1 MKLKWIELKNF
12 KQYYGKQCVKFAGAE
27 DDGIENVTIVYGEN
41 GKGKTTLYRAVI
53 YAIHGD
59 KTLERDEE
67 ISKRKKMNDEILHI
81 GNLAAL
87 EEDGFVD
94 VYVMLGYEFNGR
106 QYEVK
111 RSMTSI
117 KDGMQ
122 IEEADLLH
130 ETYLKETDEY
140 GRTHIYDDI
149 EEINARTSQAL
160 NKKMRQYFLFDG
172 EQIEEMTKSNLEQ
185 RTQVR
190 EGLKKLLGIDS
201 LYKAIEVANG
211 VRKHYQNQIKSTAK
225 GDYKVALHELE
236 TIESSLQATKQ
247 QIEQLEL
254 DIEQL
259 TQDKSDIDSYLEAN
273 KTVRENV
280 KQREALEEEL
290 RKVQVNSVKLKEMIR
305 KFGSKSILIPADRM
319 LQAAEF
325 DIEAERSNLGQSYNI
340 STNLLREFI
349 ESNHCGIC
357 GTEAPENSTVYVN
370 ILNVLDNIND
380 SDYREALNELMKN
393 TAVVQGK
400 SEDTKQELFNLREE
414 AVIATRETEKLTTA
428 IQELDVEIGLSGDNE
443 AVAKEFARE
452 NIMQRIVENT
462 VKLNQAKEKVVQ
474 LRDINATQKRKC
486 EEFQKQENS
495 QNVFEDY
502 KQVAEKTWN
511 ELTAIQETF
520 TKEMASKV
528 STVAT
533 RIFKQLLDEDSK
545 MNFKGVIVKEDFSLD
560 VQSFS
565 NYDFLSN
572 ISSGQRHILSIS
584 FILALLE
591 ISEGADGQLKTP
603 LFMDTPFGRI
613 SGDNRDNLLS
623 IIPQKAAQWVLLVTD
638 TEFTNAEVKAL
649 RPTKRWGKVYTIK
662 LEGPGRAIIEEGN
675 VDTFVAKR

>member
-12 KQYYGKQCVKFAGAE
+12 KQYYGTQRVEFAGAE
-27 DDGIENVTIVYGEN
+27 NEDIGNVTIVYGEN
-41 GKGKTTLYRAVI
+41 GKGKTTLYRAVT
-53 YAIHGD
+53 YALHGD

-67 ISKRKKMNDEILHI
+67 ISRRKKTNDEILHI

-87 EEDGFVD
+87 EENGFVD
-94 VYVMLGYEFNGR
+94 VHVILGYEFKGR
-106 QYEVK
+106 HYEVK
-111 RSMTSI
+111 RSMTAI
-117 KDGMQ
+117 QDGMN

-140 GRTHIYDDI
+140 GRTHIYQDI
-149 EEINARTSQAL
+149 EEINAHTSEAM

-185 RTQVR
+185 RIQVR

-211 VRKHYQNQIKSTAK
+211 VRKHYQNKIKNEAK
-225 GDYKVALHELE
+225 GDYKVALYELE
-236 TIESSLQATKQ
+236 RIDSNLQATEQ
-247 QIEQLEL
+247 QIQQFEL
-254 DIEQL
+254 DIDLLEK
-259 TQDKSDIDSYLEAN
+259 DKGDIDRYLEAN
-273 KTVRENV
+273 QTVRDKV
-280 KQREALEEEL
+280 RQREALEEEL
-290 RKVQVNSVKLKEMIR
+290 RKIQATSVKLKGMIR
-305 KFGSKSILIPADRM
+305 KFGSKSILIPAERM

-349 ESNHCGIC
+349 ESNRCGIC
-357 GTEAPENSTVYVN
+357 GTEAPDNSTAYAN

-393 TAVVQGK
+393 TAVAHGK
-400 SEDTKQELFNLREE
+400 LEDSKQELFNLREE
-414 AVIATRETEKLTTA
+414 IAMSIREKEKVISTIK
-428 IQELDVEIGLSGDNE
+428 ILDEEIGLSGDNE
-443 AVAKEFARE
+443 AKAKELARE
-452 NIMQRIVENT
+452 NIIKRIGENNL
-462 VKLNQAKEKVVQ
+462 KLEQAKEKVVQ
-474 LRDINATQKRKC
+474 LRDAYSKQKRNC
-486 EEFQKQENS
+486 EELQKYESS
-495 QNVFEDY
+495 QNIFEDY
-502 KQVAEKTWN
+502 KRVAEKTWN

-520 TKEMASKV
+520 TKEMASQV

-591 ISEGADGQLKTP
+591 ISEGTDGQLKTP

-613 SGDNRDNLLS
+613 SGDNRDNLLNV
-623 IIPQKAAQWVLLVTD
+623 IPQKAAQWVLLVTD
-638 TEFTNAEVKAL
+638 TEFTNAEIKAL
-649 RPTKRWGKVYTIK
+649 RPTKRWGKVYIIK
-662 LEGPGRAIIEEGN
+662 LEGPGKAIIEEGN